1 MNQDQTIVPVYI
13 EDEVKRSYLDY
24 AMSVIIGR
32 ALPDVRDGL
41 KPAQRRILY
50 SMYELGL
57 LHNRPFK
64 KSATVVGDVLGKYHP
79 HGDTAVYDTLV
90 RMAQDFSL
98 RYPLIDG
105 QGNFG
110 SIDGDA
116 AAAYRYTEA
125 RLTALAEELLK
136 DLDKDTVNFVP
147 NFDGRL
153 KEPRVLPASFPN
165 LLVNGSSGIAVG
177 MATNIPSHNFSE
189 VVNGLVAL
197 IDNPKI
203 TIDELNRYI
212 KGPDFPTGA
221 TIVGRDG
228 ILEAYRTGKGKI
240 VLRGKVRFEEVKAG
254 RDRLVIYEIPY
265 QVNKTSLLERIAELV
280 REKKIDDVADLRDE
294 SDREGMRIVLE
305 LKRDANK
312 ELILNQLYKYTE
324 LQSTFG
330 IIFLVLVDDVPKIL
344 NLKELCDQFLEF
356 RYNTVFRRTKYEL
369 KQAEDKAHILEG
381 LKIALA
387 NIDKVIEL
395 IKKSKDA
402 EIAKQG
408 LMTKFKLTEIQAQA
422 ILDMKLARLTNLERT
437 KVEEEYL
444 NLIKL
449 IARLKSL
456 LASRPAIMNL
466 IKEELLELKKRFSDE
481 RKTEIVSGKVAELS
495 IEDLIAEE
503 DVVVTI
509 THRGYIKRMSVS
521 AYRRQSRGGVGR
533 SGIEVSEEDFAEG
546 LITGSTHDYIMF
558 FTDKGRC
565 YWLKV
570 YEIPEGSYQA
580 KGRPIVNL
588 LSMEKDE
595 KITSFLPVKEFD
607 LKAYVFMVTKL
618 GKVKK
623 TSLAEFANPRKT
635 GIIAI
640 SLSPKDE
647 LIDTFITS
655 GKDEVMLLTRAGL
668 AQKFSEKDV
677 RPMGRIAAGVKGITL
692 RPKDEVI
699 AGVVVKEDEALL
711 TVYERGYGKRTD
723 YNLFPK
729 RHRGGKGVIAGK
741 IVEKAGALVKALGVK
756 EKDEVILIT
765 KSGTVLRLKIA
776 DVRKQSRNS
785 VGVKLIAVKED
796 DTVVDGGRI
805 ASE

>member
-1 MNQDQTIVPVYI
+1 MNQEQDIVQVYI
-13 EDEVKRSYLDY
+13 EDEVRKSYLDY

-50 SMYELGL
+50 SMFELGL

-79 HGDTAVYDTLV
+79 HGDMAVYDTLV

-98 RYPLIDG
+98 RYPLING

-125 RLTALAEELLK
+125 RLTALAEELLN

-165 LLVNGSSGIAVG
+165 LLANGSSGIAVG

-189 VVNGLVAL
+189 LVNGLVAL
-197 IDNPKI
+197 IETPKM
-203 TIDELNRYI
+203 TVDELAKHI

-221 TIVGRDG
+221 TIVGREG
-228 ILEAYRTGKGKI
+228 IQEAYRTGKGK
-240 VLRGKVRFEEVKAG
+240 VVMRGRVRFEEVKAG

-265 QVNKTSLLERIAELV
+265 QVNKTTLLERIAALV
-280 REKKIDDVADLRDE
+280 REKKIDDIADLRDE
-294 SDREGMRIVLE
+294 SDREGMRVVLE

-312 ELILNQLYKYTE
+312 ELVLNQLYKYTE

-344 NLKELCDQFLEF
+344 NLKELCEKFLEF

-395 IKKSKDA
+395 IKKSKDT

-408 LMTKFKLTEIQAQA
+408 LMTKFKLSEVQAQA

-437 KVEEEYL
+437 KIEEEYL
-444 NLIKL
+444 ELIKL
-449 IARLKSL
+449 IAKLRSL
-456 LASRPAIMNL
+456 LASRPAMMTL
-466 IKEELLELKKRFSDE
+466 IKEELLALKKKFGDE
-481 RKTEIVSGKVAELS
+481 RKTEIVGGKVEELS

-503 DVVVTI
+503 EMVVTI
-509 THRGYIKRMSVS
+509 THRGYIKRMAVS
-521 AYRRQSRGGVGR
+521 AYRRQSRGGIGR
-533 SGIEVSEEDFAEG
+533 SGMDVSEEDFAEG

-565 YWLKV
+565 HWLKV

-595 KITSFLPVKEFD
+595 KIASFLPVKEFEP
-607 LKAYVFMVTKL
+607 KSYVFMVTKL
-618 GKVKK
+618 GRVKK
-623 TSLAEFANPRKT
+623 TSLAEFSNPRKT

-640 SLSPKDE
+640 SIPPKDE

-655 GKDEVMLLTRAGL
+655 GKDEVILLTRSGL
-668 AQKFSEKDV
+668 AQKFAEKDV
-677 RPMGRIAAGVKGITL
+677 RSMGRGAAGVRGINL

-699 AGVVVKEDEALL
+699 AGVVVREDESLL
-711 TVYERGYGKRTD
+711 TVYERGYGKRTKYD
-723 YNLFPK
+723 LFPK

-741 IVEKAGALVKALGVK
+741 IVEKAGPLVKAMGVK

-785 VGVKLIAVKED
+785 VGVRLIAVKED

>member
-1 MNQDQTIVPVYI
+1 VRQESNIVPVYI
-13 EDEVKRSYLDY
+13 EDEVKKSYLDY

-57 LHNRPFK
+57 FYNRPFK

-79 HGDTAVYDTLV
+79 HGDMAVYDTLV

-125 RLTALAEELLK
+125 RLPPLAEELLH
-136 DLDKDTVNFVP
+136 DLEKDTVDFVP

-165 LLVNGSSGIAVG
+165 LLANGSAGIAVG
-177 MATNIPSHNFSE
+177 MATNIPPHNFAE
-189 VVNGLVAL
+189 LVNGLVAL
-197 IDNPKI
+197 IDNPKL
-203 TIDELNRYI
+203 TIDELAKYI

-228 ILEAYRTGKGKI
+228 ILEAYRTGRGKI

-265 QVNKTSLLERIAELV
+265 QINKTSLLERIAELV
-280 REKKIDDVADLRDE
+280 REKKINDIADLRDE

-312 ELILNQLYKYTE
+312 ELILNQLYQYTE
-324 LQSTFG
+324 LQSTYG
-330 IIFLVLVDDVPKIL
+330 IIFLVLVDNVPKVL
-344 NLKELCDQFLEF
+344 NLKELCEQFLEF

-395 IKKSKDA
+395 IKKSKDT

-408 LMTKFKLTEIQAQA
+408 LMTRFKLSALQAQA

-437 KVEEEYL
+437 KIEEEYL
-444 NLIKL
+444 ELIKL
-449 IARLKSL
+449 IAKLKSL
-456 LASRPAIMNL
+456 LASRRAIMEL
-466 IKEELLELKKRFSDE
+466 IKEELLALKKRFGDE
-481 RKTEIVSGKVAELS
+481 RKTEIVPGKVEELS

-509 THRGYIKRMSVS
+509 THRGYIKRMAVS

-533 SGIEVSEEDFAEG
+533 AGIEVSEEDFAEG
-546 LITGSTHDYIMF
+546 LITCATHDYIMF

-588 LSMEKDE
+588 LSIAKDE
-595 KITSFLPVKEFD
+595 KITSFLPVKEFEP
-607 LKAYVFMVTKL
+607 KAYVFMVTKL
-618 GKVKK
+618 GRVKK
-623 TSLAEFANPRKT
+623 TSLAEFSNPRKT

-655 GKDEVMLLTRAGL
+655 GKDEVILLTRLGY

-677 RPMGRIAAGVKGITL
+677 RAMGRTAAGVKGISL

-699 AGVVVKEDEALL
+699 AGVVVKEDESLL
-711 TVYERGYGKRTD
+711 TIYERGYGKRTE
-723 YNLFPK
+723 YNSFPK
-729 RHRGGKGVIAGK
+729 RKRGGKGVIAGK
-741 IVEKAGALVKALGVK
+741 IVEKAGPLVKALGVK

-765 KSGTVLRLKIA
+765 KSGQVLRLKIA
-776 DVRKQSRNS
+776 DVRKQSRHS